1 MNKECRREKLAIAAT
16 RIEVR
21 ELMQPLSRRKPDPNI
36 AKLRIASDSLEAEV
50 QSLLATLRW
59 ICDHTNDPAVERE
72 AIAALQ
78 TRPYLRGGK

>member
-1 MNKECRREKLAIAAT
+1 M
-16 RIEVR
+16 R
-21 ELMQPLSRRKPDPNI
+21 ELMQPLGRKKPDPKV
-36 AKLRIASDSLEAEV
+36 AKFRQAAAALEAEV